1 MATTEII
8 EVLVYGTVQ
17 GGVFAL
23 LAMGFSLVF
32 GVGGILNQSHGA
44 FYAITGYLIFWIHDP
59 TSLMAGVESPK
70 FYWAMVFA
78 LGVVTIIGGITYLG
92 LIEPV
97 QDHEINVVIITFSLA
112 FFFEQAVIM
121 IFGSEGKQIPGVE
134 GNQDILGLAIPW
146 QHIIAIIGSL
156 IVIVSVIIFM
166 SKVKIGNQIRAVS
179 QDREAAQL
187 MGINV
192 NRILMYTI
200 MLSAFLAAIG
210 GILYIPTGDI
220 APHIGWGV
228 LTRSFAIVVLG
239 GLGSIGGS
247 VIGSF
252 ILGYAGN
259 FVGVYIGQNWA
270 ALVPTILIVVMLIAR
285 PRGIF
290 GKKEVR

>member
-1 MATTEII
+1 MAVTELIQ
-8 EVLVYGTVQ
+8 VLVYGTVQ
-17 GGVFAL
+17 GGIFAL

-32 GVGGILNQSHGA
+32 GVGGILNQAHGA
-44 FYAITGYLIFWIHDP
+44 FYAIVGYLVYWIHDP
-59 TSLMAGVESPK
+59 ISLLAGPSSPK

-78 LGVVTIIGGITYLG
+78 LVVVIVIGGLTYIG

-112 FFFEQAVIM
+112 FFFEQAVHM
-121 IFGSEGKQIPGVE
+121 IFGAIGHKIPNIPG
-134 GNQDILGLAIPW
+134 NQEFLGIFIPM
-146 QHIIAIIGSL
+146 QHILALIGSL
-156 IVIVSVIIFM
+156 IVIVSVILFM
-166 SKVKIGNQIRAVS
+166 NKVKIGNQIRAVA
-179 QDREAAQL
+179 QDKEAAQL
-187 MGINV
+187 VGINV

-200 MLSAFLAAIG
+200 MLSALLA
-210 GILYIPTGDI
+210 GIAGLLYIPTGDL
-220 APHIGWGV
+220 APHMGWGV

-239 GLGSIGGS
+239 GLGSVPGS
-247 VIGSF
+247 VLGSF

-270 ALVPTILIVVMLIAR
+270 GLVPTILIVVMLIAR

>member
-1 MATTEII
+1 MVEAQIM
-8 EVLVYGTVQ
+8 EVLVYGTIQ
-17 GGVFAL
+17 GGIFAL

-32 GVGGILNQSHGA
+32 GVGGILNQAHGA
-44 FYAITGYLIFWIHDP
+44 FYAITGYLVFWIHDP
-59 TSLMAGVESPK
+59 VSLMAGVDSSK

-78 LGVVTIIGGITYLG
+78 LVVVTFVGGLVYLG
-92 LIEPV
+92 LIKPV

-121 IFGSEGKQIPGVE
+121 IFGSIGKSIPSVA
-134 GNQDILGLAIPW
+134 GNENILGIAIPW
-146 QHIIAIIGSL
+146 QHIIALIGSL
-156 IVIVSVIIFM
+156 IVIFSVIVFM
-166 SKVKIGNQIRAVS
+166 SKIKIGNQIRAVS
-179 QDREAAQL
+179 QDREVAQL

-200 MLSAFLAAIG
+200 MLSALLAAIA
-210 GILYIPTGDI
+210 GILYIPTGDL
-220 APHIGWGV
+220 APHMGWGV

-259 FVGVYIGQNWA
+259 FVGVFIGYNWA
-270 ALVPTILIVVMLIAR
+270 GLVPTILIVVMLIVR
-285 PRGIF
+285 PRGLF